1 MPLLYQFFWRSRG
14 LYFAIP
20 YDLRGLPDYSG
31 NMEKVA
37 WYFFLYYNGSIMT
50 KYNIAI
56 IGAGPVG
63 SILAAHLARNG
74 EQVSLVDTNVELITA
89 IRQNGITLKEKEH
102 SSAVQ
107 VKHALQTTAELSPFD
122 IDLFFVSVK
131 FNYLEHLLE
140 EIKPIF
146 KPGQKI
152 IIVQNGIDNEE
163 LVAEIMSKTDVLR
176 FVINYAGMY
185 EVPGTVRMSFFNPP
199 NYIGLIDRFNEKVA
213 QDIAKMLSEAGL
225 ETTYTP
231 EIKKFEWKKTILN
244 ASLMPVCATTGL
256 TMKEAM
262 SQEDTRWL
270 CEQILAESIQ
280 VAAQLGFSYGENF
293 FENCVNYLTKA
304 GHHKPSTS
312 LDLEAGNPIEY
323 IFQPIID
330 YGKKIGSPTPILE
343 SLTRVM
349 RTLEKQKR
357 NL

>member
-1 MPLLYQFFWRSRG
+1 MQ
-14 LYFAIP
+14 
-20 YDLRGLPDYSG
+20 
-31 NMEKVA
+31 
-37 WYFFLYYNGSIMT
+37 

-63 SILAAHLARNG
+63 SIMAAYLARNG
-74 EQVSLVDTNVELITA
+74 EHVSLVDTKEELIFA
-89 IRQNGITLKEKEH
+89 IRQNGITLNEKDN
-102 SSAVQ
+102 SFNVQ
-107 VKHALQTTAELSPFD
+107 VKNALLSTAELSAFD
-122 IDLFFVSVK
+122 IDLFFIAVK
-131 FNYLEHLLE
+131 FNYMDALLK

-152 IIVQNGIDNEE
+152 IVVQNGIDNEE
-163 LVAEIMSKTDVLR
+163 LVAEKMSKTDVLR

-185 EVPGTVRMSFFNPP
+185 EKPGTVKMAFFNPP
-199 NYIGLIDRFNEKVA
+199 NYIGTIDPANEEKA
-213 QDIAKMLSEAGL
+213 QDIAKMLTEAGL
-225 ETTYTP
+225 ETTHTP

-244 ASLMPVCATTGL
+244 AALMPVCATTGL

-293 FENCVNYLTKA
+293 FETCVDYLSNA

-330 YGKKIGSPTPILE
+330 YGKKVGSPTPVLE

-349 RTLEKQKR
+349 KALEKQKR
-357 NL
+357 KM

>member
-1 MPLLYQFFWRSRG
+1 MQ
-14 LYFAIP
+14 
-20 YDLRGLPDYSG
+20 
-31 NMEKVA
+31 
-37 WYFFLYYNGSIMT
+37 

-63 SILAAHLARNG
+63 SILAAYLARNG
-74 EQVSLVDTNVELITA
+74 EQVSLVDTKEELIKA
-89 IRQNGITLKEKEH
+89 IRQDGITLIEKEN
-102 SSAVQ
+102 SFKVL
-107 VKHALQTTAELSPFD
+107 VKNALQTTAGLSSLN
-122 IDLFFVSVK
+122 IDLFFISVK
-131 FNYLEHLLE
+131 YNYMDALLD

-163 LVAEIMSKTDVLR
+163 LVAEKLSKTDVLR
-176 FVINYAGMY
+176 FVINYAGMH
-185 EVPGTVRMSFFNPP
+185 EKPGTVKMSFFNPP
-199 NYIGLIDRFNEKVA
+199 NYLGIIDSKNEEKA
-213 QDIAKMLSEAGL
+213 QSIAKMLSDAGL
-225 ETTYTP
+225 ETVYTP
-231 EIKKFEWKKTILN
+231 EIKKHEWKKTILN

-280 VAAQLGFSYGENF
+280 VAALLGFTYGENF
-293 FENCVNYLTKA
+293 FQNCVQYLSKA

-330 YGKKIGSPTPILE
+330 YGKKVGSPTPVLE

-349 RTLEKQKR
+349 RTMEKQKR
-357 NL
+357 NS

>member
-1 MPLLYQFFWRSRG
+1 MR
-14 LYFAIP
+14 
-20 YDLRGLPDYSG
+20 
-31 NMEKVA
+31 
-37 WYFFLYYNGSIMT
+37 

-63 SILAAHLARNG
+63 SIMAAYLARNG
-74 EQVSLVDTNVELITA
+74 EQVSLVDTKKDLITA
-89 IRQNGITLKEKEH
+89 IQYNGITLNNKNDSFNAH
-102 SSAVQ
+102 
-107 VKHALQTTAELSPFD
+107 VKNALQTTAGLSSLD
-122 IDLFFVSVK
+122 IDLFFISVK
-131 FNYLEHLLE
+131 FNYMDALLD

-152 IIVQNGIDNEE
+152 IVVQNGIDNEE
-163 LVAEIMSKTDVLR
+163 LVAKRLNKTDVLR

-185 EVPGTVRMSFFNPP
+185 EKPGTVRMSFFNPP
-199 NYIGLIDRFNEKVA
+199 NYIGVIDPDNEEQA
-213 QDIAKMLSEAGL
+213 QHTAKMLSDAGL
-225 ETTYTP
+225 ETIYTP

-262 SQEDTRWL
+262 NQEDTRWL
-270 CEQILAESIQ
+270 CEQILRESIQ
-280 VAAQLGFSYGENF
+280 VAAQLGFTYGENF
-293 FENCVNYLTKA
+293 FQNCVQYLSKA

-330 YGKKIGSPTPILE
+330 YGKKIGSPTPVLE

-349 RTLEKQKR
+349 RILETRQTKKKFVMS
-357 NL
+357 